1 MRLFVI
7 PFVKG
12 VQLAPP
18 LTLWNTPSP
27 FVPAYTVA
35 GEVGSIARAVALEF
49 VRPLLTPVQLAPPLT
64 LWNTPPPFV
73 PAYTVAGVAGLI
85 ARA

>member
-7 PFVKG
+7 PFVKA

-18 LTLWNTPSP
+18 LTLLNTPPP

-35 GEVGSIARAVALEF
+35 GVVGSITRAEALGF
-49 VRPLLTPVQLAPPLT
+49 VRPVLTAAQLAPPLT
-64 LWNTPPPFV
+64 LLNTPPPFV
-73 PAYTVAGVAGLI
+73 PAYTVAGVAGSI